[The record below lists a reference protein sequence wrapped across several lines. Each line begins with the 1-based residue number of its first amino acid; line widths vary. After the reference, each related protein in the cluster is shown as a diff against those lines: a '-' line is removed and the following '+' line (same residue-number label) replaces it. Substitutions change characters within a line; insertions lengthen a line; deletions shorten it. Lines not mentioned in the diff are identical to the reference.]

1 MQLNYKHNEFKSLYE
16 RLFVDRKIVPL
27 LYLVQKLTTR
37 VKLSIPYTSY
47 KKKYE

>member
-1 MQLNYKHNEFKSLYE
+1 MQLNYEHNELKSLYE

-37 VKLSIPYTSY
+37 IKLSIPYTY